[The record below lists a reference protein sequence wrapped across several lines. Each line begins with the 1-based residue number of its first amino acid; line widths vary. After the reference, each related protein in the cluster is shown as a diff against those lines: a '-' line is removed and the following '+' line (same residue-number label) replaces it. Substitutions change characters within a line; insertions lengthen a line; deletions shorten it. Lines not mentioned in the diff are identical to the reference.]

1 MKVQPVINGIMLKQT
16 LNNMLLLCVISCLFL
31 TLPGCVVVRY
41 VDSKLPAPRLDRPS
55 NKPLPDAGD
64 TDVVEALHRWQ
75 TQLALAEQYP
85 TAYHH
90 YVKTKA
96 AGSYEKDPLIGLAFS
111 GGGSRGVLFSAACIA
126 EFRALG
132 ALHIE
137 SDGKEWHLDL
147 LQEVDYVSGVSTG
160 AIPAALYVLD
170 QGGRCPE
177 GLGVDLW
184 PEGLNLNP
192 IYRGARVLP
201 FRPDWIMRDFI
212 FDMNTRPAFSTAL
225 AATYFE
231 GSPFLPASG
240 LTFGDLPP
248 TPVLLIG
255 SALINDP
262 GAEFIF
268 TRLPYR
274 YALNLNSNI
283 PWSVDVQTFE
293 TFRSD
298 PMRYPL
304 GEACYNSLA
313 YPGVAR
319 SGLLKVMEEQ
329 PWVLEGLDA
338 EQTQRMIRA
347 RTQEG
352 YSGVY
357 ELKDGGLIDNR
368 GIGMIGRLFEN
379 IREEYPDRGIPLL
392 IGIDAGYHV
401 LRPPGAGGNVL
412 NYGWFQ
418 EMTASFRTNWQ
429 AGQSAKHRLIEAQ
442 EALGFYDLVRFRYT
456 AWLEHMPSSDHADLT
471 PEQQMLL
478 QFCAEEP
485 LVQTPENLLEITLG
499 IGTSFTHLSAVEMA
513 AIKVTA
519 RFAVMLARHE
529 VLDWAKARYG
539 NAWFTSDQ

>member
-1 MKVQPVINGIMLKQT
+1 MRVFPRIKRINQKPVSFITCLVYLIT
-16 LNNMLLLCVISCLFL
+16 FLLIF
-31 TLPGCVVVRY
+31 PGCVVVRY

-55 NKPLPDAGD
+55 NQPLPDASD
-64 TDVVEALHRWQ
+64 AAVIEAQNRWQ
-75 TQLALAEQYP
+75 SELALAEQYP
-85 TAYHH
+85 TAYHQ

-96 AGSYEKDPLIGLAFS
+96 AGSYENDPLIGLAFS

-126 EFRALG
+126 EFRAFG

-137 SDGKEWHLDL
+137 SESKEWSMNL

-170 QGGRCPE
+170 QGGQCPE
-177 GLGVDLW
+177 GLEVDHW

-192 IYRGARVLP
+192 IIRGAKALP
-201 FRPDWIMRDFI
+201 LRPDWVVRDFI
-212 FDMNTRPAFSTAL
+212 FDMNTRPAFSAAL

-231 GSPFLPASG
+231 GSPIRPASG
-240 LTFGDLPP
+240 LTFGDLPS

-255 SALINDP
+255 STIINDP
-262 GAEFIF
+262 GTEFIF

-274 YALNLNSNI
+274 YALNLNSNF
-283 PWSVDVQTFE
+283 PWSVDVQTLE

-319 SGLLKVMEEQ
+319 SGLLKVMEDQ
-329 PWVLEGLDA
+329 PWVLDGLDA
-338 EQTQRMIRA
+338 RQRQRMKRA

-352 YSGVY
+352 YSGIY

-368 GIGMIGRLFEN
+368 GIGMIGRLFEK
-379 IREEYPDRGIPLL
+379 IREEHPDRGIPLM
-392 IGIDAGYHV
+392 ISIDAGYHV
-401 LRPPGAGGNVL
+401 LRPPGAGGKVL

-418 EMTASFRTNWQ
+418 EMTASFRANWQ
-429 AGQSAKHRLIEAQ
+429 AGQNAKHRLIEAQ
-442 EALGFYDLVRFRYT
+442 EALEVYDLVRFRYT
-456 AWLEHMPSSDHADLT
+456 AWLEHMPNSERFELT
-471 PEQQMLL
+471 HEQQMLL
-478 QFCAEEP
+478 EFCAEEP
-485 LVQTPENLLEITLG
+485 LVKTPENLLDITLG
-499 IGTSFTHLSAVEMA
+499 IGTSFSHLRDEEMA

-519 RFAVMLARHE
+519 RFAVMLARQE
-529 VLDWAKARYG
+529 VLDWAVSRYG
-539 NAWFTSDQ
+539 NAWFAPEQ